1 MTYEV
6 EPYGI
11 KMVLIE
17 PGCINSDFLNRL
29 VISNNTQDS
38 NSPYFDMFKKFK
50 ANYFKAMKNAPPPEA
65 VARVIL
71 EAITSTNPLLRYQI
85 GEDAEKFFKA
95 KKEMTDENIHKLMA
109 EAVLKA

>member
-29 VISNNTQDS
+29 VISNNTQGS
-38 NSPYFDMFKKFK
+38 KSPYFDMFKKFT
-50 ANYFKAMKNAPPPEA
+50 ANYFEAMNNAPPPET
-65 VARVIL
+65 VAKVIL
-71 EAITSTNPLLRYQI
+71 EAITSTNP
-85 GEDAEKFFKA
+85 
-95 KKEMTDENIHKLMA
+95 
-109 EAVLKA
+109 V